1 MENQSKKQEI
11 LDAALRILK
20 EKEFEEFNMRSVA
33 KEANVSVGTLYNYFK
48 DKKEILIVVIVN
60 KIKKIFDSTKELDL
74 QKDFFIKVKN
84 LYFKIEEFVNWLKPE
99 VWANI
104 NLIFLF
110 DEGKGLNKQNLTIAE
125 MHLQKFKKDLEE
137 FLENQIK
144 KDYEESQLILSAQD
158 LSKLILQN
166 LMVMARFK
174 SLEYEKFELIIKKL
188 LQKSEV

>member
-158 LSKLILQN
+158 LSKLIFQN

>member
-158 LSKLILQN
+158 LSKLIFQN
-166 LMVMARFK
+166 LIVMARFK

>member
-33 KEANVSVGTLYNYFK
+33 KEANVSVGTLYNYFE